1 MWWLLLACT
10 PEPEPTTPVAPACAS
25 ATDLL
30 TAPALVTGT
39 PSPTG
44 PVLRALPG
52 ELWTRETR
60 LDRTVWR
67 SPDLDQLEGAH
78 ALTLSVIPGAA
89 THVEVVL
96 KEPGDDAL
104 AQHRRRVE
112 LPLERDGDPLVA
124 VELRAEL
131 DELLRGNW
139 QDDGSGSL
147 DQVVVVLHGADA
159 ESRILGAALL
169 NASAELNGQ
178 VAAVARAEADGITQP
193 AWVLTP
199 SATVTLQVPAGELV
213 AQVHGTV
220 QINGVLHQSQGWTT
234 VRQPV
239 DAGELVFH
247 SAGSGAVGE
256 PRIEQPGKRCA
267 PDVLVVLVD
276 TVRSDRLGA
285 HGYAAANTP
294 TLDQLA
300 STGAD
305 FTDAVSTSAW
315 TKPAIVTLQTGVLP
329 TTHQVGARGYSDRLP
344 ADVDLL
350 QERFRD
356 AGYRTGSFSASPLGT
371 SLSGLE
377 RGFGRAVLPRHWA
390 ADIGPL
396 RHPST
401 PQLQAQLVDWFD
413 GDRPHF
419 AYVHT
424 LEAHQW
430 MVPTYA
436 DGAESDSHAYDR
448 ALADADAT
456 LGALL
461 GSLTRPTLV
470 VVVSDHGESLGEHGL
485 TGHGSAL
492 VPEQTE
498 IPLIFWGSGIAP
510 QSISDTVSL
519 ADVAPTLLDLAGLE
533 PLPHAQG
540 RSLAPLLQGEPLPAQ
555 PVPSDLL
562 RHLYNADGVP
572 EHAWTDPARTRI
584 VRDDGTQLTRD
595 RHGAQIPDDPGFS
608 SAHDAHLA
616 AQSQAAARWASAHGQ
631 RTGAINPTDVEA
643 LQALGYLEP

>member
-10 PEPEPTTPVAPACAS
+10 PDPQPTPAPTECAS
-25 ATDLL
+25 AQSLL
-30 TAPALVTGT
+30 TVPAKITGT
-39 PSPTG
+39 HAPTG
-44 PVLRALPG
+44 PVLRALPE

-60 LDRTVWR
+60 LDRTVLR

-78 ALTLSVIPGAA
+78 ALTLSVVPGAA

-96 KEPGDDAL
+96 KGPGDDAL

-131 DELLRGNW
+131 DEMLRGNW
-139 QDDGSGSL
+139 QDDGNGSL

-159 ESRILGAALL
+159 ETELMGAALL
-169 NASAELNGQ
+169 NASAELDGR
-178 VAAVARAEADGITQP
+178 VAAVQRAEADGITQP

-199 SATVTLQVPAGELV
+199 SASVTLQVPSGELV
-213 AQVHGTV
+213 AQITGTV
-220 QINGVLHQSQGWTT
+220 QINGVLHQSEGWTT

-239 DAGELVFH
+239 QAGDLVFH

-267 PDVLVVLVD
+267 PDVLVVMLD

-285 HGYAAANTP
+285 HGYPAANTP

-300 STGAD
+300 ATGAD

-344 ADVDLL
+344 DDVDLL

-371 SLSGLE
+371 SLSGLD

-401 PQLQAQLVDWFD
+401 PQLQAQLIDWFD

-436 DGAESDSHAYDR
+436 DGAQSDSDAYDR

-461 GSLTRPTLV
+461 SALTRPTLV

-498 IPLIFWGSGIAP
+498 IPLILWGSGIAP
-510 QSISDTVSL
+510 QSIPDTVSL

-533 PLPHAQG
+533 PLPRAQG
-540 RSLAPLLQGEPLPAQ
+540 RSLAPLLQGAPLAAQ

-562 RHLYNADGVP
+562 RHLYNAEGVP
-572 EHAWTDPARTRI
+572 EHAWTDPTRSRI
-584 VRDDGTQLTRD
+584 VRGDGTQLTRD
-595 RHGAQIPDDPGFS
+595 RQGAQVPDDPGFS

-616 AQSQAAARWASAHGQ
+616 AQALAAEAWARTVGQ
-631 RTGAINPTDVEA
+631 QTGAINPTDVEA